1 VAVMAGREV
10 DETGLPITSMAGAMA
25 EAVDSFQEGGRQTGG
40 IPKRRMAEGSSL
52 NATGN
57 LPAGTLAGG
66 GDMAGDILGDRD
78 GVVAE
83 VADDPDVRH
92 RAVSAVSAVS
102 AVGAVGAVGV
112 PSVPVAVPSTGSAPA
127 RRDSLARVSANRTGR
142 LATGTGTMPA
152 MSTES
157 ASPQKKYAPEARIA
171 DAGSGVVDLVAF
183 DSDVTSETPTI
194 SFDGDDAEADD
205 AEPGDVIVDPA
216 AVDARMLEL
225 GREWFDIESFRP
237 GQALAIRNVLA
248 GIDTLAIMPTGA
260 GKSLCY
266 QLPALELDG
275 VTLVVSPLIAL
286 MKDQHDKLDLLG
298 IDVLRLDSTLSP
310 RDEQIAL
317 ARLSDG
323 RPCIAYVTPERLG
336 EPRFRERLAGVRV
349 ALFVVDEAH
358 CISQWGHDFR
368 PAYLG
373 LGDAVR
379 ALGMPPVLAL
389 TATAPSKVKDDILAQ
404 LGIPEASVIDIGLD
418 RPNLRYHVFKASSER
433 KKQALLLR
441 LLERQQGCGIIY
453 AATVKTVDA
462 LADFLAE
469 HGVQCGRYHGR
480 MRAKERE
487 RVQSAFM
494 DRSTPRIMVATN
506 AFGLG
511 VDKQDIRFVIHY
523 NFPGS
528 LESYYQ
534 EAGRAGRDGRPANCV
549 LLYQPEDKR
558 IQSFFLG
565 GRYPTP
571 EQTRAVA
578 EALIGLSRA
587 QAPAAAD
594 GADGAPPWMRAPTDA
609 ELVSIKDIA
618 EKADTPAKKARV
630 VLSFLKEVG
639 FASEAPGAR
648 FAPLTVE
655 PPSISEL
662 ARATTRYEQKRAQDR
677 ARLQSMLRYSQ
688 SHLCRARLLV
698 TYFGYTDGPVC
709 GVCDNCQR
717 AKKQAEAAEAR
728 ESASVSSVA
737 AALAARRAA
746 ASSEPVDARRAL
758 LEEAMVRRQAR
769 AGRARALKI
778 ERARKITSPGAL
790 LKGDLVRH
798 AAWGDGEVVRVVG
811 DSALAFFPGHGEKL
825 LKASFL
831 EKLVP

>member
-1 VAVMAGREV
+1 VA
-10 DETGLPITSMAGAMA
+10 D
-25 EAVDSFQEGGRQTGG
+25 QGG
-40 IPKRRMAEGSSL
+40 
-52 NATGN
+52 
-57 LPAGTLAGG
+57 
-66 GDMAGDILGDRD
+66 

-83 VADDPDVRH
+83 VADDRGSVRH
-92 RAVSAVSAVS
+92 R
-102 AVGAVGAVGV
+102 V
-112 PSVPVAVPSTGSAPA
+112 PAGPDRVVLTSDAAP
-127 RRDSLARVSANRTGR
+127 LARPRPTTPPASRR
-142 LATGTGTMPA
+142 LAAGTGEMAVFTDGHVRGVDPRREGDATGPTALPMIDEPVLDA
-152 MSTES
+152 EGDEPDGLEDADAS
-157 ASPQKKYAPEARIA
+157 AAAVEARLLA
-171 DAGSGVVDLVAF
+171 
-183 DSDVTSETPTI
+183 
-194 SFDGDDAEADD
+194 
-205 AEPGDVIVDPA
+205 
-216 AVDARMLEL
+216 L
-225 GREWFDIESFRP
+225 GRHWFDIESFRP
-237 GQALAIRNVLA
+237 GQALAIRNVVA

-286 MKDQHDKLDLLG
+286 MKDQHDKLELLG

-310 RDEQIAL
+310 RDEQAAL
-317 ARLSDG
+317 TRLSDG

-336 EPRFRERLAGVRV
+336 EPRFRERLAGVQV

-379 ALGMPPVLAL
+379 ALGRPPVLAL

-404 LGIPEASVIDIGLD
+404 LGIADASVIDIGLD

-433 KKQALLLR
+433 KKQQLLLR

-469 HGVQCGRYHGR
+469 HGVECGRYHGR

-494 DRSTPRIMVATN
+494 DRSSPRIMVATN

-534 EAGRAGRDGRPANCV
+534 EAGRAGRDGRAANCV

-578 EALIGLSRA
+578 EALIQLSQTQADTTAPVVLATEENDSRPHVITGDATGALAIDGGSSPAIALPAGL
-587 QAPAAAD
+587 AD
-594 GADGAPPWMRAPTDA
+594 GAFAS
-609 ELVSIKDIA
+609 LKDIA

-639 FASEAPGAR
+639 FAAEAPGAR
-648 FAPLTVE
+648 FAPLTHE
-655 PPSISEL
+655 PPSIAEL
-662 ARATTRYEQKRAQDR
+662 ARATSRYEQKRAQDR
-677 ARLQSMLRYSQ
+677 ARLQSMLRYAQ

-698 TYFGYTDGPVC
+698 TYFGYTDDVLC

-717 AKKQAEAAEAR
+717 ARQQATAAAPEPP
-728 ESASVSSVA
+728 VSSAV
-737 AALAARRAA
+737 AALAARRASA
-746 ASSEPVDARRAL
+746 APTATPMAKATPPSGNRTPRAAAAPAEPADPRRAM
-758 LEEAMVRRQAR
+758 LEEAMARRQAR
-769 AGRARALKI
+769 TGRARALKI
-778 ERARKITSPGAL
+778 ERSRRLTSPGGL

-798 AAWGDGEVVRVVG
+798 ATWGDGEVVRVVG

-831 EKLVP
+831 EKLAP